1 MEFKVDK
8 KETYT
13 VFTVLEEKLNS
24 LVAPELKT
32 ELTLLNT
39 NGTKNV
45 ILDLGNVKFV
55 DSSGLSAILVG
66 NRLCQGSRG
75 SMVITKLTGHV
86 NKLIKISQLDTV
98 LSITPT
104 VPEAR
109 DLIMMD
115 ELMRELQ
122 GDESAT
128 SSEAESE

>member
-1 MEFKVDK
+1 MKFTVDK

-13 VFTVLEEKLNS
+13 IFTVLEEKLNS

-39 NGTKNV
+39 NGTKNI
-45 ILDLGNVKFV
+45 ILDLGHVKFV

-66 NRLCQGSRG
+66 NRLCQGSHG
-75 SMVITKLTGHV
+75 TMVLTQLTDHV

-98 LSITPT
+98 LNITPT

-122 GDESAT
+122 GGGKENNG
-128 SSEAESE
+128 

>member
-1 MEFKVDK
+1 MKFAVDK

-24 LVAPELKT
+24 ILAPELKT

-39 NGTKNV
+39 EGTKNV
-45 ILDLGNVKFV
+45 ILDWGNVKFV

-66 NRLCQGSRG
+66 NRLCQGSKG
-75 SMVITKLTGHV
+75 SMVITRLTEHV

-98 LSITPT
+98 LSIAPT
-104 VPEAR
+104 VQESR

-115 ELMRELQ
+115 ELMRALQ
-122 GDESAT
+122 GGGSNEG
-128 SSEAESE
+128 EE